1 MNWRT
6 LASAL
11 EVSALQIQTLVSPSL
26 GNLRSRAAFDCSE
39 GWKKLFVCTA
49 EVAKI
54 WTEAL
59 PRFPPHGCA
68 LVPLVGTVGLLAF

>member
-1 MNWRT
+1 MRLNWRT

-11 EVSALQIQTLVSPSL
+11 EVSALQIETLGSPSL

-54 WTEAL
+54 WTQKLSLVFHRMA
-59 PRFPPHGCA
+59 
-68 LVPLVGTVGLLAF
+68 VPLFR